1 MKKLKDIL
9 SEAYAWERKAGKPL
23 PTLAEVQAE
32 YLRNEAANDAKAKV
46 AKLEK
51 EIADLKHQYYSDK
64 NLTAE
69 KSQKLRKQLGEKG
82 RELKRA
88 KREDK
93 TGSAGYKK
101 PERWQDNDGDGI
113 WYEPGDDVKE
123 NANKGASFQVRFAK
137 YSDDALRDMI
147 VTLRRFDGTKDDIRE
162 LEQEL
167 ARRKQD
173 KGKVNESTHY
183 LQEDDDEI
191 INDSNVI
198 DLRDTDLMT
207 TEPEFSNVSADKPT
221 VVIFFRPEDN
231 DDDQLKLKTYVQAF
245 NTFNSA
251 NPDSENYLI
260 LHSILG
266 MSDEAS
272 NIMTLGFPIDITSAQ
287 MYFIFNPTNTKSL
300 TFDQDLELEDSTSN
314 AYKVLPERVCRPGA
328 TCDQWFNSNANRIK
342 QYIQPETDDIN
353 EYGDDETHAVGFN
366 ATGVETY
373 DAAYDTPKDAMTESF
388 WNRVNGNL
396 RGHDWILE
404 NRKNQLNET
413 AVLDNIVIKK
423 KSDSTVRVYN
433 KQTNKAAVYKLEY
446 EIGSSFEPINK
457 MIGRSRFDLT
467 FDEISNKPNL
477 SIEADLP
484 VIKMVNY
491 TIEFDRMQTNK
502 IKQALEKNQ
511 NISIKWN
518 MLRIIFTKQ

>member
-9 SEAYAWERKAGKPL
+9 LEGYAWERKPGKPL

-51 EIADLKHQYYSDK
+51 EIADLKHQYYSVS
-64 NLTAE
+64 NLSPE
-69 KSQKLRKQLGEKG
+69 REKQLTKQMGEKG

-88 KREDK
+88 KREDR
-93 TGSAGYKK
+93 TGSAGYKNSK
-101 PERWQDNDGDGI
+101 PERWQDNDGDGK
-113 WYEPGDDVKE
+113 WYEPEDVNE
-123 NANKGASFQVRFAK
+123 TVNDRESFQ
-137 YSDDALRDMI
+137 
-147 VTLRRFDGTKDDIRE
+147 
-162 LEQEL
+162 
-167 ARRKQD
+167 
-173 KGKVNESTHY
+173 N
-183 LQEDDDEI
+183 DEI
-191 INDSNVI
+191 INDPNVF
-198 DLRDTDLMT
+198 DLREQDLMT
-207 TEPEFSNVSADKPT
+207 TIPELSNVSTDMPT
-221 VVIFFRPEDN
+221 VVILFWARDN
-231 DDDQLKLKTYVQAF
+231 DQAKTFVQAF
-245 NTFNSA
+245 NKFDSD

-260 LHSILG
+260 LHSILQG
-266 MSDEAS
+266 SDGS
-272 NIMTLGFPIDITSAQ
+272 TIKSLGFNLTISSQQ
-287 MYFIFNPTNTKSL
+287 MYIIFNPTNTNSL
-300 TFDQDLELEDSTSN
+300 TFDQDLVLRDSTSN
-314 AYKVLPERVCRPGA
+314 AYQLLPPKICRPGS
-328 TCDQWFNSNANRIK
+328 TCDQFLNSNINAIK
-342 QYIQPETDDIN
+342 KYTQPDDDNDIN

-388 WNRVNGNL
+388 WNRANGNL
-396 RGHDWILE
+396 RGQDWILE

-433 KQTNKAAVYKLEY
+433 KQTNKTAVYKLEY
-446 EIGSSFEPINK
+446 EVGSSFEPINK
-457 MIGRSRFDLT
+457 IIGQSKFDLT

-477 SIEADLP
+477 TIEADLP

-518 MLRIIFTKQ
+518 MLRITFTKQ

>member
-9 SEAYAWERKAGKPL
+9 LEAYAWERRPGKPL

-51 EIADLKHQYYSDK
+51 EIADLKHQYYSVS
-64 NLTAE
+64 NLSPERET
-69 KSQKLRKQLGEKG
+69 QLRKQMGEKG

-93 TGSAGYKK
+93 TGSAGYKNSK

-113 WYEPGDDVKE
+113 WYEPGVDVKE
-123 NANKGASFQVRFAK
+123 SVNEASSFQERFAE

-167 ARRKQD
+167 DRRKQD
-173 KGKVNESTHY
+173 K
-183 LQEDDDEI
+183 D
-191 INDSNVI
+191 NV
-198 DLRDTDLMT
+198 
-207 TEPEFSNVSADKPT
+207 
-221 VVIFFRPEDN
+221 
-231 DDDQLKLKTYVQAF
+231 
-245 NTFNSA
+245 
-251 NPDSENYLI
+251 
-260 LHSILG
+260 
-266 MSDEAS
+266 
-272 NIMTLGFPIDITSAQ
+272 
-287 MYFIFNPTNTKSL
+287 
-300 TFDQDLELEDSTSN
+300 
-314 AYKVLPERVCRPGA
+314 
-328 TCDQWFNSNANRIK
+328 
-342 QYIQPETDDIN
+342 N
-353 EYGDDETHAVGFN
+353 EYGDDETDAIGFN

-396 RGHDWILE
+396 LGHDWILE
-404 NRKNQLNET
+404 NRKKQLNES
-413 AVLDNIVIKK
+413 AVLDNIIIKK

-433 KQTNKAAVYKLEY
+433 KETNKAAVYKLEY
-446 EIGSSFEPINK
+446 EVDGMIEPINR
-457 MIGRSRFDLT
+457 MIGGSKFDLT

-491 TIEFDRMQTNK
+491 TIEFDKMQTNK
-502 IKQALEKNQ
+502 IKRALEKNQ